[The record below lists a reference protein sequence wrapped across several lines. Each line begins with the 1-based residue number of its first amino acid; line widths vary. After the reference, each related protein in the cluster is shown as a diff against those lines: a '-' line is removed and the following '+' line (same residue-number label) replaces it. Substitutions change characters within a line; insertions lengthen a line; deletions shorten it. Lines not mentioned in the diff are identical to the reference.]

1 MYRKFAL
8 SIGVPAAA
16 TILAFVA
23 APLQA
28 QTTPAVAPPTCAS
41 HVNALWGSG
50 SEPGSRV
57 VRAVQH
63 TLHLRDCAVH
73 QVAWACNS
81 PRPPRR
87 DIVPDP

>member
-8 SIGVPAAA
+8 SIGVLAAV

-57 VRAVQH
+57 VARFRH
-63 TLHLRDCAVH
+63 PSPPGLRCTPGGVGLQQPASTSTAH
-73 QVAWACNS
+73 RS
-81 PRPPRR
+81 
-87 DIVPDP
+87 